1 MKVGIKAARLPC
13 SELENETHLMTFSL
27 LGAAIELDASD
38 LRVIQREPVTVEMLC
53 DGKIRPSLGNA
64 SQVFSKTFPKGRF
77 TRYNFVA
84 CDKLTTSLKHES
96 FRANQTYNLL
106 TIVAYDTNNVVG
118 F

>member
-53 DGKIRPSLGNA
+53 DGNIRPSLGNA
-64 SQVFSKTFPKGRF
+64 SQVFSKTFPKSAPYEVLRHKMPLIFQLGTWQQRGLHSDF
-77 TRYNFVA
+77 YFF
-84 CDKLTTSLKHES
+84 LGP
-96 FRANQTYNLL
+96 RASHYIQK
-106 TIVAYDTNNVVG
+106 